1 MIFRKCLLCVFFL
14 TVSATAQAE
23 IFRWFDENGNV
34 QFGDRPPVSSNAK
47 RIKIEVNS
55 YEGVTVKPFE
65 AFKRDGLQAS
75 SGVVMYS
82 TTWCGVCKRAR
93 RFLRQRNI
101 PFQEYDIE
109 NSRKGK
115 RDYAQ
120 LKGSGVPILLVGGK
134 RMNGFSVDRF
144 NRLYDSRKN

>member
-1 MIFRKCLLCVFFL
+1 MMFRKFLLYVFCLLF
-14 TVSATAQAE
+14 SAAAQAE
-23 IFRWFDENGNV
+23 IFRWLDENGDV
-34 QFGDRPPVSSNAK
+34 QFGDRPPVRSHAK
-47 RIKIEVNS
+47 RIKVEVNS

-75 SGVVMYS
+75 NGVVMYS

-101 PFQEYDIE
+101 PFQEYDVE
-109 NSRKGK
+109 NSSKGK
-115 RDYAQ
+115 RDYAR
-120 LKGSGVPILLVGGK
+120 LKGNGVPILLVRGK

-144 NRLYDSRKN
+144 TRLYNSQKD